1 MLQGTVG
8 RWEMKLTLV
17 VADAGVKATA
27 SRRTPH
33 SPWMTG
39 WGAGRVG
46 LLVLMTVVALGCKSG
61 RNTGTPAA
69 GQPFM
74 SAAAGNPPTVVEDV
88 PAPERMD
95 GFDGRRA
102 YEQVVKQVGFG
113 PRPAGSAAL
122 GQLQVYLETELKSY
136 GCAVET
142 DSFSADTPA
151 GRLPMRNILAKIPGE
166 KPGII
171 LLGTHYDTKRLENF
185 VGADDGGSSTGVML
199 EIARVLCG
207 QKQAGKYAVWIA
219 FFDGEEAVNKE
230 WVDPDN
236 RYGSR
241 EMAARLATSGELPKV
256 KEFILADLVGGRRPH
271 FRRDGGST
279 KWLVDF
285 VWGIAAKLGY
295 SHVFLKEA
303 TDIGGDDHFSFT
315 KRNVPSVDIID
326 LDTSHDVPYW
336 HTPDDAI
343 DKISAR
349 TLAIVGHTILESVK
363 GLQQK

>member
-1 MLQGTVG
+1 VKEWKSDGL
-8 RWEMKLTLV
+8 
-17 VADAGVKATA
+17 AAGLASAKAAA

-33 SPWMTG
+33 ALGGTG
-39 WGAGRVG
+39 RGAGRVG
-46 LLVLMTVVALGCKSG
+46 LLIVVAVVGLGCKSG
-61 RNTGTPAA
+61 GSAAVPAA
-69 GQPFM
+69 ATAEKPFM
-74 SAAAGNPPTVVEDV
+74 SAVAGNPPAVVEDV
-88 PAPERMD
+88 PAPEKMD
-95 GFDGRRA
+95 GFDGKRA
-102 YEQVVKQVGFG
+102 YEQVRKQVSFG

-122 GQLQVYLETELKSY
+122 ANLQDYLEAELKSY

-151 GRLPMRNILAKIPGE
+151 GRLAMKNILVKIPGE
-166 KPGII
+166 TPGII

-199 EIARVLCG
+199 EIARLLCG

-241 EMAARLATSGELPKV
+241 EMAARLANSGDLKKV
-256 KEFILADLVGGRRPH
+256 KAFILADLVGGRRPH
-271 FRRDGGST
+271 FRADGEST
-279 KWLVDF
+279 KWLVNM
-285 VWGIAAKLGY
+285 VWGTAAKLGY
-295 SHVFLKEA
+295 SKIFLNEP

-315 KRNVPSVDIID
+315 KRDVPSVDIID
-326 LDTSHDVPYW
+326 LDFNDVPYW
-336 HTPDDAI
+336 HTPEDAI

-349 TLAIVGHTILESVK
+349 TMAIVGHTILEAVK
-363 GLQQK
+363 ELQSK